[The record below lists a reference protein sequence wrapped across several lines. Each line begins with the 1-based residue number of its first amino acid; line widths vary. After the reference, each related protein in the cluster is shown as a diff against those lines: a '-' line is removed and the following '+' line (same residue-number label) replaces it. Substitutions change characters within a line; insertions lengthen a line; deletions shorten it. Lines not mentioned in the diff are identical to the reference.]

1 MRSDG
6 VSSLNVKLRSV
17 GRDLRCLRFWGSG
30 SAFCDADFLQ
40 VLQARNSL
48 TPRDLAPWSALIPDQ
63 QAAQVT
69 AEAQC

>member
-1 MRSDG
+1 MPEVLGLCQWKR
-6 VSSLNVKLRSV
+6 L
-17 GRDLRCLRFWGSG
+17 
-30 SAFCDADFLQ
+30 CDADFLQ

-48 TPRDLAPWSALIPDQ
+48 TPRYLASWSALIPDQ